1 MIGRG
6 GNTTV
11 SIIINSSIV
20 DHCTMPLRRDVYKR
34 QVTALIA
41 VSVLAGMYPYMDY
54 ISKKQHAVSI
64 GQQFLFILIIMIYM
78 FLPLIAQETE
88 KRQENE
94 KLLKALNDQFEIEKR
109 YLKLME
115 DFETDQRK
123 LEHDFNNQM
132 MVVMGMME
140 MGEWTAA
147 EDMLG
152 EMEKRIGERCRK
164 GK

>member
-1 MIGRG
+1 MGMVFLIKW
-6 GNTTV
+6 
-11 SIIINSSIV
+11 
-20 DHCTMPLRRDVYKR
+20 RRSLFHKKS
-34 QVTALIA
+34 QIVTALIA

-54 ISKKQHAVSI
+54 ITKKQYAVSI

-88 KRQENE
+88 RRQENE
-94 KLLKALNDQFEIEKR
+94 KLLKALNDQFEIEKSH
-109 YLKLME
+109 LKLME

-152 EMEKRIGERCRK
+152 EMEKRIGK
-164 GK
+164 A

>member
-1 MIGRG
+1 
-6 GNTTV
+6 
-11 SIIINSSIV
+11 
-20 DHCTMPLRRDVYKR
+20 
-34 QVTALIA
+34 
-41 VSVLAGMYPYMDY
+41 MYPYMDY
-54 ISKKQHAVSI
+54 ITKKQYAVSI

-94 KLLKALNDQFEIEKR
+94 KLLNALNDQFEIEKSH
-109 YLKLME
+109 LKLME

-140 MGEWTAA
+140 MGEWMAA

-152 EMEKRIGERCRK
+152 EMEKRIGEV
-164 GK
+164 

>member
-1 MIGRG
+1 
-6 GNTTV
+6 
-11 SIIINSSIV
+11 
-20 DHCTMPLRRDVYKR
+20 
-34 QVTALIA
+34 
-41 VSVLAGMYPYMDY
+41 
-54 ISKKQHAVSI
+54 
-64 GQQFLFILIIMIYM
+64 MIYM

-94 KLLKALNDQFEIEKR
+94 KLLKALNDQFEIEKVT
-109 YLKLME
+109 LKLME

-152 EMEKRIGERCRK
+152 RWR
-164 GK
+164 

>member
-1 MIGRG
+1 MGMVFLIKW
-6 GNTTV
+6 
-11 SIIINSSIV
+11 
-20 DHCTMPLRRDVYKR
+20 RRSLFREKS
-34 QVTALIA
+34 QIVTALIA
-41 VSVLAGMYPYMDY
+41 VSVLAAMYPYMDY
-54 ISKKQHAVSI
+54 ISKKQHPISI

-78 FLPLIAQETE
+78 FLPLIAEETE

-94 KLLKALNDQFEIEKR
+94 KMLRVLKDQFEIEKSH
-109 YLKLME
+109 LKLLE

-147 EDMLG
+147 EEMLG
-152 EMEKRIGERCRK
+152 EMDKRIGK
-164 GK
+164 V

>member
-1 MIGRG
+1 METIS
-6 GNTTV
+6 V
-11 SIIINSSIV
+11 
-20 DHCTMPLRRDVYKR
+20 LRKKARI
-34 QVTALIA
+34 VTALIA
-41 VSVLAGMYPYMDY
+41 VSVSRRNVSIHGLYLE
-54 ISKKQHAVSI
+54 KQHAVSI

-88 KRQENE
+88 KRQEND
-94 KLLKALNDQFEIEKR
+94 KLLKALNDQFEIEKSH
-109 YLKLME
+109 LKLME

-152 EMEKRIGERCRK
+152 EMEMRIGEV
-164 GK
+164 

>member
-1 MIGRG
+1 MGMVFLIKW
-6 GNTTV
+6 
-11 SIIINSSIV
+11 
-20 DHCTMPLRRDVYKR
+20 RRSLFREKS
-34 QVTALIA
+34 QIVTALIA

-94 KLLKALNDQFEIEKR
+94 KLLKALNDQFEIEKSH
-109 YLKLME
+109 LKLME

-140 MGEWTAA
+140 MGEWMAA

-152 EMEKRIGERCRK
+152 EMEKRIGGSVGSKINKRI
-164 GK
+164 